1 MAEADW
7 PCWPSATVPLAHAG
21 LLVAGRY
28 RLLAQVGVGAMGA
41 VWLGTDQRL
50 NRQVALKQVVLER
63 GLDPRQASEARQ
75 RILRE
80 GRIAARLQHPHA
92 VAVYDV
98 TMQDGEPWLVME
110 YLRARSL
117 ASVITLDGPLTD
129 RAVARIGAQVA
140 DALEAAHKVGIVHR
154 DVKPGNVLLCPDGSA
169 KLADFGIA
177 RASGDITV
185 TQTGVLTG
193 TPEYSAPEVARGGRP
208 TPAADVFSLGA
219 TLYSSVEGR
228 PPFDLSGNALAQM
241 EVIASGT
248 TIPPQ
253 RAGRLAPVLT
263 RLLDANPDRRPTAG
277 EARAML
283 EAELLDVAATGPT
296 REVAPPRTG
305 DRTGI
310 PPRPVPG
317 AEEREDEPESTG
329 LIPKVPPPTGVL
341 PPPPGAQRHAAPSSS
356 SKGRRWLV
364 AGLAT
369 AAVLTAVVAVSIVV
383 GDRPTPVEPANSATN
398 AANAAGSP
406 AAARPATE
414 ADLTAAAREFYQA
427 LPDNTSA
434 AWARLTPKA
443 RDQVGGSSAFA
454 DFWHPVK
461 WVRLVGTT
469 VSVQDRT
476 VRAQLRMQN
485 DNGQMRTLPQ
495 RLVFVPG
502 PNGDWLIDTIGTG

>member
-1 MAEADW
+1 MAEADDW

-241 EVIASGT
+241 EVIASGS
-248 TIPPQ
+248 TIPPR
-253 RAGRLAPVLT
+253 RAGRLAPLLT
-263 RLLDANPDRRPTAG
+263 RLLDPDPARRPSAG

-283 EAELLDVAATGPT
+283 EAELIDVAATGPA
-296 REVAPPRTG
+296 REVPPPRSG
-305 DRTGI
+305 DRPGI

-317 AEEREDEPESTG
+317 ADEQDDEQGSTG
-329 LIPKVPPPTGVL
+329 LIPKIPAPTGVL
-341 PPPPGAQRHAAPSSS
+341 PPPPGASRHAAPSSS
-356 SKGRRWLV
+356 KSRRWLV
-364 AGLAT
+364 GGLAT
-369 AAVLTAVVAVSIVV
+369 AAVLTALVAVSIVV
-383 GDRPTPVEPANSATN
+383 GDRRAPIEPANTAASATN
-398 AANAAGSP
+398 AAGGA
-406 AAARPATE
+406 AAARPPTQ
-414 ADLTAAAREFYQA
+414 ADLTAAVRDYYQT

-443 RDQVGGSSAFA
+443 RDEVGGSAAFTG
-454 DFWHPVK
+454 FWRPVK
-461 WVRLVGTT
+461 WVRVVGTT
-469 VSVQDRT
+469 VSVPDRT
-476 VRAQLRMQN
+476 VRAQLRLQN
-485 DNGQMRTLPQ
+485 DNGQARTVLQ

-502 PNGDWLIDTIGTG
+502 PNGDWLIDTIGNG

>member
-1 MAEADW
+1 
-7 PCWPSATVPLAHAG
+7 
-21 LLVAGRY
+21 
-28 RLLAQVGVGAMGA
+28 
-41 VWLGTDQRL
+41 
-50 NRQVALKQVVLER
+50 
-63 GLDPRQASEARQ
+63 
-75 RILRE
+75 
-80 GRIAARLQHPHA
+80 
-92 VAVYDV
+92 
-98 TMQDGEPWLVME
+98 
-110 YLRARSL
+110 RSL

-248 TIPPQ
+248 TIPPR
-253 RAGRLAPVLT
+253 RAGRIAPVLT
-263 RLLDANPDRRPTAG
+263 RLLDPNPDRRPSAG

-296 REVAPPRTG
+296 REVPPPRTG
-305 DRTGI
+305 DRPGV

-317 AEEREDEPESTG
+317 AEEREEEPDSTG
-329 LIPKVPPPTGVL
+329 LIPKIPPPTGVL
-341 PPPPGAQRHAAPSSS
+341 PPPPGSHRHAAPSS

-383 GDRPTPVEPANSATN
+383 GDRPTPVEPANTASATN
-398 AANAAGSP
+398 ASGSP
-406 AAARPATE
+406 PAARPATE
-414 ADLTAAAREFYQA
+414 ADLTAAARDYYQA
-427 LPDNTSA
+427 LPSDTST

-443 RDQVGGSSAFA
+443 RDEVGGSSAFTG
-454 DFWHPVK
+454 FWHPVK

-485 DNGQMRTLPQ
+485 DNGQTRTLLQ

-502 PNGDWLIDTIGTG
+502 PNGDWLIDAVGTG

>member
-1 MAEADW
+1 M
-7 PCWPSATVPLAHAG
+7 PLAHAG
-21 LLVAGRY
+21 LLVADRY
-28 RLLAQVGVGAMGA
+28 RLLAQIGVGAMGA

-129 RAVARIGAQVA
+129 RAVARIGAQLA

-154 DVKPGNVLLCPDGSA
+154 DVKPGNVLLCADGAA

-177 RASGDITV
+177 RASGDVTV

-208 TPAADVFSLGA
+208 TPAADMFSLGA
-219 TLYSSVEGR
+219 TLYSAVEGR

-241 EVIASGT
+241 EVIASGA
-248 TIPPQ
+248 IVPPQ

-263 RLLDANPDRRPTAG
+263 RLLDPDPDRRPSAG
-277 EARAML
+277 DARGML
-283 EAELLDVAATGPT
+283 ETGLLDVGGTGPT
-296 REVAPPRTG
+296 REVAPPRPSERAALAT
-305 DRTGI
+305 
-310 PPRPVPG
+310 RPVPIPG
-317 AEEREDEPESTG
+317 APGDSEPDSTRS
-329 LIPKVPPPTGVL
+329 IPKVPPVSGVL
-341 PPPPGAQRHAAPSSS
+341 PPPPGATHHRAAPKS

-364 AGLAT
+364 GGLAT
-369 AAVLTAVVAVSIVV
+369 AAVLTAVVATSIVL
-383 GDRPTPVEPANSATN
+383 GDRRPPPEPANTAASA
-398 AANAAGSP
+398 AVAKPVS
-406 AAARPATE
+406 E
-414 ADLTAAAREFYQA
+414 VDLTTAVRDYYQL
-427 LPDNTSA
+427 LPTNPSA
-434 AWARLTPKA
+434 AWAKLTPKA
-443 RDQVGGSSAFA
+443 HEELGGSAGFNG
-454 DFWHPVK
+454 FWRPVK
-461 WVRLVGTT
+461 WVRLLGTT
-469 VSVQDRT
+469 VSAPDRT
-476 VRAQLRMQN
+476 VRAQLRMQTE
-485 DNGQMRTLPQ
+485 NGQSKTMTQ
-495 RLVFVPG
+495 RLILVTG
-502 PNGDWLIDTIGTG
+502 PNGELLIDSVGNG